1 MDLVRLTLCAL
12 GAVCLAVG
20 VAIWLQGGSASDDPG
35 SGRPLAGSTGAREDG
50 PPTNAA
56 TNMQCHAPASSFRP
70 ATVAIAGVARS
81 IPVIAAHRDD
91 AGVPGV
97 PPLTDTG
104 KHELA
109 WDSGGI
115 RPGERHGHVLMNAHT
130 WPDGSALGNALL
142 GHLHVDD
149 LIVVR
154 SAQGARQCYRVA
166 QRLDVPFPDTPQRVV
181 ARYYASTGEPRLA
194 LIACSGRHLG
204 PGDWTQRT
212 LWFARPVA

>member
-1 MDLVRLTLCAL
+1 MRPALCAL
-12 GAVCLAVG
+12 GVVCVAVG
-20 VAIWLQGGSASDDPG
+20 VAIWLHSTSDDPG
-35 SGRPLAGSTGAREDG
+35 TGAGPQAGSTGPRG
-50 PPTNAA
+50 GGPTNAD
-56 TNMQCHAPASSFRP
+56 TNPQCHAPASSFRP
-70 ATVAIAGVARS
+70 ASVAIAGVARS

-97 PPLTDTG
+97 PPLTDAG

-115 RPGERHGHVLMNAHT
+115 RPGDRHGHVLMNAHT

-154 SAQGARQCYRVA
+154 SAQGAHQCYRVA
-166 QRLDVPFPDTPQRVV
+166 QRLDVPFPDTPHRVV
-181 ARYYASTGEPRLA
+181 ARYYATTGEPRLA

-204 PGDWTQRT
+204 PGEWTQRT